1 MLNKKNLKRRLTM
14 KDRAVH
20 ILAFAPHPHD
30 ADGTIGGTVA
40 RKTREGKDVV
50 FVICTNGDKG
60 SMDPAMK
67 PEKLAQIRE
76 EEQLASAKLLGVKEV
91 IFLRHPDL
99 CTEDTPEF
107 RKELLRLILTYRP
120 EIVATRDPYNT
131 PYVSNRD
138 HRIVGRA
145 VLDAVWPYALSP
157 NFYPDLQE
165 EGLQLHKVQQVLLWS
180 PQEPNYRCNIEDT
193 IDIKLEAV
201 RCHQSQ
207 IPDFEHEK
215 KMILDMATRGAQGTE
230 FKYAEA
236 FVRVEIPQ
244 QL

>member
-1 MLNKKNLKRRLTM
+1 M
-14 KDRAVH
+14 KDRPVH
-20 ILAFAPHPHD
+20 MMAFSPHPID
-30 ADGTIGGTVA
+30 TEWGIGGTVA
-40 RKTREGKDVV
+40 RMTKEGKEVV
-50 FVICTNGDKG
+50 YVVVTNGDKG
-60 SMDPAMK
+60 SSDPDLM
-67 PEKLAQIRE
+67 PEKLMKIRE
-76 EEQLASAKLLGVKEV
+76 KEQLEAAEILGVKEV

-99 CTEDTPEF
+99 GLEDTPEF
-107 RKELLRLILTYRP
+107 RKELVKLILTYRP
-120 EIVATRDPYNT
+120 EIVTTRCPYNSR
-131 PYVSNRD
+131 YVSNRD
-138 HRIVGRA
+138 HRTCGR
-145 VLDAVWPYALSP
+145 VVMDAVWPYAMAT

-165 EGLQLHKVQQVLLWS
+165 EGLELHKVQQVLLWS